1 MTYFRMVFLMGL
13 VAAVIIINVFVLDVN
28 TMEYIMMLE
37 ILGSKENV
45 KSYFEFI
52 RIFFSDINGF
62 ELFLDTILASFRLS
76 RILLP
81 AKTARYG

>member
-13 VAAVIIINVFVLDVN
+13 VAAVIIINVYVLDVN

-45 KSYFEFI
+45 KSYFGFI
-52 RIFFSDINGF
+52 RLFFLI
-62 ELFLDTILASFRLS
+62 
-76 RILLP
+76 
-81 AKTARYG
+81 

>member
-45 KSYFEFI
+45 KSYFESI
-52 RIFFSDINGF
+52 RIFSDILVLNF
-62 ELFLDTILASFRLS
+62 F
-76 RILLP
+76 
-81 AKTARYG
+81 

>member
-13 VAAVIIINVFVLDVN
+13 VAAVIIINVYVLDVN

-45 KSYFEFI
+45 KSYFESI
-52 RIFFSDINGF
+52 RIFFLI
-62 ELFLDTILASFRLS
+62 
-76 RILLP
+76 
-81 AKTARYG
+81 

>member
-13 VAAVIIINVFVLDVN
+13 VAAVIIINVYVLDVN

-45 KSYFEFI
+45 KSYFES
-52 RIFFSDINGF
+52 RRFF
-62 ELFLDTILASFRLS
+62 FLI
-76 RILLP
+76 
-81 AKTARYG
+81 

>member
-45 KSYFEFI
+45 KSYFESI
-52 RIFFSDINGF
+52 RIFFLI
-62 ELFLDTILASFRLS
+62 
-76 RILLP
+76 
-81 AKTARYG
+81 